1 MSQTSQV
8 LGKKPMSA
16 LGQKQTFAP
25 QKVTSALPSNTD
37 RLALAHRS
45 KHMAIYRLIAN
56 GSFGPDEIEVM
67 TAAYEGALIDLQ
79 LSDRNDPI
87 TELIAKSIVN
97 VTATGER
104 DPIQIKERAINALGV
119 RRIAAA

>member
-1 MSQTSQV
+1 M
-8 LGKKPMSA
+8 A
-16 LGQKQTFAP
+16 LRF
-25 QKVTSALPSNTD
+25 
-37 RLALAHRS
+37 
-45 KHMAIYRLIAN
+45 AN

-67 TAAYEGALIDLQ
+67 TAAYEGALIDLR

-104 DPIQIKERAINALGV
+104 DPIQIKERAINALGCAELLPHRF
-119 RRIAAA
+119 RR